1 MGFAHL
7 HVHTE
12 FSFLDGACRIGAL
25 IDRAKELGMNAIA
38 ITDHGGMYGV
48 IDFYK
53 KAKEAGIK
61 PIIGCEVYT
70 AGRDMLDT
78 TFERGNRT
86 GHLVLLAKNQTGYRN
101 LIKMVSRGYI
111 EGFYYKPR
119 IDFEEIKRHSEGL
132 ICLSAC
138 LAGDIP
144 NAIMEDDLPAARKK
158 IEDYIAV
165 FGKEDFYLEIQDHGI
180 AEQKKVNKA
189 LIELAAEYGLGLVA
203 TNDVHYILREDAK
216 FQDLMLCIQT
226 NSKVADTDRM
236 RFESDEFYLKSEMEM
251 RQLFSAV
258 PESLDNTEKIAE
270 KCNVEFEFGK
280 LLLPKFPVPGGED
293 SYAYLKSLAEEG
305 LKARYGTENEEASQ
319 RLSYE
324 LDVIRSMGYVDYFL
338 IVWDFIKFAKD
349 HDIPVGPGRGS
360 AAGSIVAY
368 CLRITDIDPL
378 RFALL
383 FERFL
388 NPERISMPDIDVDIC
403 NENRQRVIDYVVEKY
418 GRDRVTQIITYN
430 TMKAKAA
437 VRDVGRVLDIPYAE
451 TDAIAK
457 MIPFDLKMTID
468 KALSIN
474 PELAE
479 RYEKEPQVKELIDDA
494 KALEGLTRNA
504 GTHAAGVVIAKDPLT
519 DYIPL
524 QKNDDVVTT
533 QFPMGTVE
541 ELGLLK
547 MDFLGL
553 RNLSIIHEAVKII
566 EASTGEKIKLD
577 EINLAEPGVYQMLS
591 RGETEGVFQL
601 ESSGMKLF
609 IKELKPQ
616 SIEDII
622 AGISLYRPG
631 PMEQIP
637 RYIENKNHPENVKY
651 KHPLLEPIL
660 DTTYGCMVYQEQ
672 VMQIVRDLGGYSMGR
687 ADLVRRAMAKK
698 KHDVMTKERKN
709 FIYGQTD
716 EAGNVVIE
724 GAIRRGVPEE
734 VANAIFDEM
743 MDFASYAF
751 NKSHAAAYAM
761 VAYQTAYLKYFYPA
775 QYMAAL
781 LSSVLDSPDK
791 VARYTLECTRM
802 GIRILPPDINQSC
815 SGFTVS
821 GKDVRFGLAVIKN
834 IGVSCVDLIVAERER
849 GGVFQSYDDFVK
861 RCSGL
866 SVSKRVHENLIKAG
880 AFDALGEKRSQL
892 LAAYE
897 GMIDAAADD
906 RKRNL
911 DGQLSL
917 FGEEDTKVPEASYP
931 QIPEFP
937 LKRLLA
943 MEKECIG
950 FYISGHPLNEYAEDV
965 KRLSTASVMEILQYA
980 SEDGGEETSFSEQIY
995 DGAEVSLCGIV
1006 SEVRSKLTRNN
1017 QMMAFVT
1024 LEDLTGKI
1032 ESIVFPKV
1040 YTQCKPYLVE
1050 DAVVKMD
1057 GRLSFREDE
1066 DPKILC
1072 NTVIPIQEA
1081 KKEARKLYLRFPLG
1095 KDYLLE
1101 HLKPILAE
1109 QKGSVPVYIHVEE
1122 TQKTAVAPRDLWVD
1136 LSEEFMEKIRAVI
1149 GAENVA
1155 VKG

>member
-1 MGFAHL
+1 MSFAHL

-25 IDRAKELGMNAIA
+25 IDRAKELGMEAVA

-70 AGRDMLDT
+70 AGRDMLDFT
-78 TFERGNRT
+78 HERGNRT
-86 GHLVLLAKNQTGYRN
+86 GHLVLLAKDMVGYRN
-101 LIKMVSRGYI
+101 LIKIVSKGYTD
-111 EGFYYKPR
+111 GFYYKPR
-119 IDFEEIKRHSEGL
+119 VDFDEIKKHSEGL
-132 ICLSAC
+132 VCLSAC

-144 NAIMEDDLPAARKK
+144 NAILEDDIPKARKK
-158 IEDYIAV
+158 IEDYIEV
-165 FGKEDFYLEIQDHGI
+165 FGKDDFYLEIQDHGI
-180 AEQKKVNKA
+180 PEQKKVNST
-189 LIELAAEYGLGLVA
+189 LVNLAQEYGLSLVA
-203 TNDVHYILREDAK
+203 TNDVHYTLKEDAK
-216 FQDLMLCIQT
+216 YQDLMLCIQT
-226 NSKVADTDRM
+226 NAKVAETDRM
-236 RFESDEFYLKSEMEM
+236 RFESDEFYLKSEQEM
-251 RQLFSAV
+251 RELFAGV
-258 PESLDNTEKIAE
+258 PESLDNTQRIAD

-280 LLLPKFPVPGGED
+280 LHLPQFPVPDGED
-293 SYAYLKSLAEEG
+293 SFSYLKRLAQDG
-305 LKARYGTENEEASQ
+305 LRERYGEGNKEAEA
-319 RLSYE
+319 RLEYE
-324 LDVIRSMGYVDYFL
+324 LNVIRSMGYVDYFL

-349 HDIPVGPGRGS
+349 RDIPVGPGRGS

-388 NPERISMPDIDVDIC
+388 NPERVSMPDIDVDIC
-403 NENRQRVIDYVVEKY
+403 NESRQKVIDYVVEKY

-437 VRDVGRVLDIPYAE
+437 VRDVGRVLDVSYAE

-468 KALSIN
+468 KALEIN
-474 PELAE
+474 PELKE
-479 RYEKEPQVKELIDDA
+479 RYDEDAQVKELIDDA
-494 KALEGLTRNA
+494 RALEGLTRNA
-504 GTHAAGVVIAKDPLT
+504 GTHAAGVVISKDPLT
-519 DYIPL
+519 DHIPL

-566 EASTGEKIKLD
+566 EESTGEKIELD
-577 EINLAEPGVYQMLS
+577 KINIAEPGVYKMLS
-591 RGETEGVFQL
+591 RGESEGVFQL
-601 ESSGMKLF
+601 ESGGMKSF
-609 IKELKPQ
+609 MKELRPE

-637 RYIENKNHPENVKY
+637 RYIENKNHPENVEY
-651 KHPLLEPIL
+651 KHPSLEPIL
-660 DTTYGCMVYQEQ
+660 NVTYGCMVYQEQ

-687 ADLVRRAMAKK
+687 ADLVRRAMSKK
-698 KHDVMTKERKN
+698 KHDVMVEERKN

-716 EAGNVVIE
+716 KDGNVLID
-724 GAIRRGVPEE
+724 GALRRGVSEK

-761 VAYQTAYLKYFYPA
+761 VTYQTAYLKHFYPA

-791 VARYTLECTRM
+791 VARYTMECTRM
-802 GIRILPPDINQSC
+802 GIKILPPDINKSC

-821 GKDVRFGLAVIKN
+821 GNDVRFGLAVIKN
-834 IGVSCVDLIVAERER
+834 IGVACIDSIVEEREK
-849 GGVFQSYDDFVK
+849 GGEFVSYQNFVK
-861 RCSGL
+861 RTASL
-866 SVSKRVHENLIKAG
+866 AVSKRVHENLIRAG

-892 LAAYE
+892 LAVFE
-897 GMIDAAADD
+897 SMIDAQADE
-906 RKRNL
+906 RKRNV
-911 DGQLSL
+911 DGQMSL
-917 FGEEDTKVPEASYP
+917 FGSEDIAETEVRYP
-931 QIPEFP
+931 NIDEYP
-937 LKRLLA
+937 LKRLLT

-950 FYISGHPLNEYAEDV
+950 FYISGHPLNEYAKEV
-965 KRLSTASVMEILQYA
+965 EKWSTANALEIMQYA
-980 SEDGGEETSFSEQIY
+980 SGDEEAPAHIF
-995 DGAEVSLCGIV
+995 DGAEISICGIV
-1006 SEVRSKLTRNN
+1006 TDVKSKLTRSN
-1017 QMMAFVT
+1017 QMMGFVT
-1024 LEDLTGKI
+1024 IEDLTGKI
-1032 ESIVFPKV
+1032 EMLVFPKI
-1040 YTQCKPYLVE
+1040 YAQYKPYLVE
-1050 DAVVKMD
+1050 DAVIKID
-1057 GRLSFREDE
+1057 GKLSFREDE
-1066 DPKILC
+1066 EPKILC
-1072 NTVIPIQEA
+1072 NSVIPINEMREND
-1081 KKEARKLYLRFPLG
+1081 KKVYLKFELG

-1101 HLKPILAE
+1101 RLKPVFAE
-1109 QKGSVPVYIHVEE
+1109 NKGNSPVYIHIEE
-1122 TQKTAVAPRDLWVD
+1122 TKKTVVAPKEMWVKISDDLI
-1136 LSEEFMEKIRAVI
+1136 EKITKIVGEGNI
-1149 GAENVA
+1149 V
-1155 VKG
+1155 VK

>member
-12 FSFLDGACRIGAL
+12 FSFLDGACRIEPL
-25 IDRAKELGMNAIA
+25 IDRVKELGMSAVA

-53 KAKEAGIK
+53 KAKEAGVK

-70 AGRDMLDT
+70 AGRDMMDA
-78 TFERGNRT
+78 TFDRGNRT
-86 GHLVLLAKNQTGYRN
+86 GHLVLLAKNMEGYRN
-101 LIKMVSRGYI
+101 LIKIVSRGYI

-119 IDFEEIKRHSEGL
+119 VDFEEIKKHSEGL

-144 NAIMEDDLPAARKK
+144 NAIMEDDLPRARQK
-158 IEDYIAV
+158 IEDYIGV

-180 AEQKKVNKA
+180 AEQKKVNSV
-189 LIELAAEYGLGLVA
+189 LIELAEEYGLGLVA
-203 TNDVHYILREDAK
+203 TNDIHYIHQEDAK
-216 FQDLMLCIQT
+216 YQDLMLCIQT
-226 NSKVADTDRM
+226 NSKVAESDRM
-236 RFESDEFYLKSEMEM
+236 RFESNEFYVKSEMEM
-251 RQLFSAV
+251 RRLFGNV

-280 LLLPKFPVPGGED
+280 LLLPQFPVPGGED
-293 SYAYLKSLAEEG
+293 SFAYLKRLAEAG
-305 LKARYGTENEEASQ
+305 LAERYGAGNAEAKQ
-319 RLSYE
+319 RLDYE

-349 HDIPVGPGRGS
+349 RDIPVGPGRGS

-388 NPERISMPDIDVDIC
+388 NPERISMPDIDVDLC
-403 NENRQRVIDYVVEKY
+403 NENRQQVIDYVVEKY

-437 VRDVGRVLDIPYAE
+437 VRDVGRVLDVPYAE

-468 KALSIN
+468 KALEIN
-474 PELAE
+474 PELKE
-479 RYEKEPQVKELIDDA
+479 RYDHEPQVKELIDDA

-504 GTHAAGVVIAKDPLT
+504 GTHAAGVVISKDPLT
-519 DYIPL
+519 DHIPL

-553 RNLSIIHEAVKII
+553 RNLSIIHEAVKIV
-566 EASTGEKIKLD
+566 EQSTGEKIELD
-577 EINLAEPGVYQMLS
+577 RLNLAEPGVYQMLS

-601 ESSGMKLF
+601 ESGGMKSF
-609 IKELKPQ
+609 IKELQPQ
-616 SIEDII
+616 NIEDII

-637 RYIENKNHPENVKY
+637 RYVNNKNHPENVEY

-660 DTTYGCMVYQEQ
+660 DVTYGCMVYQEQ

-687 ADLVRRAMAKK
+687 ADLVRRAMSKK
-698 KHDVMTKERKN
+698 KHDVMTQERKN
-709 FIYGQTD
+709 FIYGQSD
-716 EAGNVVIE
+716 EDGNVVIE
-724 GAIRRGVPEE
+724 GAIRRGVPEK
-734 VANAIFDEM
+734 VADAIFDEM

-761 VAYQTAYLKYFYPA
+761 VTYQTAYLKYFYPA

-781 LSSVLDSPDK
+781 LSSVLDSPEK
-791 VARYTLECTRM
+791 VARYTLECSRM
-802 GIRILPPDINQSC
+802 GIKILPPDINQSC

-821 GKDVRFGLAVIKN
+821 GKHVRFGLAVIKN
-834 IGVSCVDLIVAERER
+834 IGVACINSIVAERER
-849 GGVFQSYDDFVK
+849 GGDFRSYADFVK
-861 RCSGL
+861 RCAGL
-866 SVSKRVHENLIKAG
+866 AVSKRVHENLIKAG
-880 AFDALGEKRSQL
+880 AFDTLGEKRSQL

-897 GMIDAAADD
+897 SMIDAEADD

-911 DGQLSL
+911 DGQTSL
-917 FGEEDTKVPEASYP
+917 FGGEEEKEEAAQYP
-931 QIPEFP
+931 TMDEFP
-937 LKRLLA
+937 LKRRLA

-965 KRLSTASVMEILQYA
+965 RRLSTANVLEIMQYA
-980 SEDGGEETSFSEQIY
+980 SEEGEEGAEERIY
-995 DGAEVSLCGIV
+995 DGAEVSICGIV
-1006 SEVRSKLTRNN
+1006 SEVRSKLTRAG

-1032 ESIVFPKV
+1032 ESLVFPKV
-1040 YTQCKPYLVE
+1040 YAQCKPYLVE
-1050 DAVVKMD
+1050 DAVVKLD

-1066 DPKILC
+1066 EPKILC
-1072 NTVIPIQEA
+1072 NTVMPIA
-1081 KKEARKLYLRFPLG
+1081 EARETAGKLYLRFPLG
-1095 KDYLLE
+1095 KDFLLE
-1101 HLKPILAE
+1101 HLRPVLAAHRG
-1109 QKGSVPVYIHVEE
+1109 KTPVYIHVEE
-1122 TQKTAVAPRDLWVD
+1122 TKRTAVAPRELWVE
-1136 LSEEFMEKIRAVI
+1136 LSDGLKEEIGAVI

-1155 VKG
+1155 VKQ

>member
-12 FSFLDGACRIGAL
+12 FSFLDGACRIDPL
-25 IDRAKELGMNAIA
+25 IERAKGLGMKAIA

-70 AGRDMLDT
+70 AGRDMTDHS
-78 TFERGNRT
+78 FERGNRT
-86 GHLVLLAKNQTGYRN
+86 GHLVLLAKNMDGYRN
-101 LIKMVSRGYI
+101 LIKIVSRGYL

-119 IDFEEIKRHSEGL
+119 VDFEEIKKHSEGL

-144 NAIMEDDLPAARKK
+144 NAILEDDLPRAKKK
-158 IEDYIAV
+158 IEDYISI
-165 FGKEDFYLEIQDHGI
+165 FGKDDFYLEIQDHGI
-180 AEQKKVNKA
+180 AEQKKVNPI
-189 LIELAAEYGLGLVA
+189 LIELAEEYGLGLVA
-203 TNDVHYILREDAK
+203 TNDIHYIRREDAK
-216 FQDLMLCIQT
+216 YQDLMMCIQT
-226 NSKVADTDRM
+226 NSKVADDDRM
-236 RFESDEFYLKSEMEM
+236 RFGSDDFYLKSEEEM
-251 RQLFSAV
+251 RSIFARV
-258 PESLDNTEKIAE
+258 PESLDNTVKIAE

-280 LLLPKFPVPGGED
+280 LLLPSFPVPNGED
-293 SYAYLKSLAEEG
+293 SYEYLKRLAQNG
-305 LKARYGTENEEASQ
+305 LFERYGPDNEEAHK
-319 RLSYE
+319 RLDYE
-324 LDVIRSMGYVDYFL
+324 LDVICSMGYVDYFL
-338 IVWDFIKFAKD
+338 IVWDFIKYAKD

-368 CLRITDIDPL
+368 ALRITDIDPL
-378 RFALL
+378 RFVLL

-403 NENRQRVIDYVVEKY
+403 NENRQKVIDYVVEKY

-457 MIPFDLKMTID
+457 MIPFDPKMTID
-468 KALSIN
+468 KALTVN

-479 RYEKEPQVKELIDDA
+479 RYEHDMQVKELIDDA
-494 KALEGLTRNA
+494 KALEGLVRNA
-504 GTHAAGVVIAKDPLT
+504 GTHAAGVVIAKNPLT

-553 RNLSIIHEAVKII
+553 RNLSIIHEAVQII
-566 EASTGEKIKLD
+566 EQSSGEKINLA
-577 EINLAEPGVYQMLS
+577 EINLNEPGVYQMLS
-591 RGETEGVFQL
+591 QGDTEGVFQL
-601 ESSGMKLF
+601 ESAGMKSF
-609 IKELKPQ
+609 MKELRPQ
-616 SIEDII
+616 NIEDVI

-637 RYIENKNHPENVKY
+637 RYLENKNHPDSVEY

-660 DTTYGCMVYQEQ
+660 NVTYGCMVYQEQ
-672 VMQIVRDLGGYSMGR
+672 VMQIVRDLGGYSVGR

-698 KHDVMTKERKN
+698 KHDVMTQERQN
-709 FIYGQTD
+709 FIYGQVD
-716 EAGNVVIE
+716 EKGNVVID
-724 GAIRRGVPEE
+724 GAVRRGVPEN

-751 NKSHAAAYAM
+751 NKSHAAAYAL
-761 VAYQTAYLKYFYPA
+761 VAYQTAYLKYFYSA

-781 LSSVLDSPDK
+781 LSSVLDSPEK
-791 VARYTLECTRM
+791 VARYTIECNRM
-802 GIRILPPDINQSC
+802 GIRILPPDINYSC

-834 IGVSCVDLIVAERER
+834 IGVACIDSIVSEREKY
-849 GGVFQSYDDFVK
+849 GKFKSYEDFVK
-861 RCSGL
+861 RTTSL
-866 SVSKRVHENLIKAG
+866 AVSKRVHENLIRSG

-897 GMIDAAADD
+897 AMIDAEADD

-911 DGQLSL
+911 EGQLSL
-917 FGEEDTKVPEASYP
+917 FGSDEPSGSSAAKYP
-931 QIPEFP
+931 PIEEFP

-950 FYISGHPLNEYAEDV
+950 FYISGHPLDEYKEEIS
-965 KRLSTASVMEILQYA
+965 RLSSVSIMDIMQSV
-980 SEDGGEETSFSEQIY
+980 SEDESERTVNEIVY
-995 DGAEVSLCGIV
+995 DGADVSLCGILSGV
-1006 SEVRSKLTRNN
+1006 KSKLTRNG
-1017 QMMAFVT
+1017 QMMAFAT
-1024 LEDLTGKI
+1024 LEDLTGKM
-1032 ESIVFPKV
+1032 ECIVFPKI
-1040 YTQCKPYLVE
+1040 YLQCKPYLTE
-1050 DAVVKMD
+1050 DAVVKID

-1066 DPKILC
+1066 EPKILC
-1072 NTVIPIQEA
+1072 NTVIPLAQA
-1081 KKEARKLYLRFPLG
+1081 KEESRKLYLRFPLG
-1095 KDYLLE
+1095 KDYLFE
-1101 HLKPILAE
+1101 HLKPILARF
-1109 QKGSVPVYIHVEE
+1109 KGNAPVQIYLEE
-1122 TQKTAVAPRDLWVD
+1122 NKRSAIAPQEFWVTISD
-1136 LSEEFMEKIRAVI
+1136 ELTKKVGEVI

-1155 VKG
+1155 VR